1 MAGAVAADCPEGYE
15 VVGSKCILRYTG
27 GYLTYDEAATYCT
40 QHFGRL
46 PVLKDC
52 ASFIDVT
59 TYVNDGCKVITEKH
73 VKVNKLAEFQIFR
86 FQNVCH
92 LRNIVSRPS

>member
-73 VKVNKLAEFQIFR
+73 VKVNKLAELKYSGFKMFVI
-86 FQNVCH
+86 
-92 LRNIVSRPS
+92 LKTL